1 MNFKLEL
8 DNSKENLHDVLGIS
22 TERQDQI
29 KDIIVKAWKEE
40 TLVTSTMDRIAQQ
53 CNTLNELAIGM
64 MGLGQLMNALRKQ
77 PED

>member
-29 KDIIVKAWKEE
+29 KDIVIKCWKEE
-40 TLVTSTMDRIAQQ
+40 TLVTNTMDRIAQQ
-53 CNTLNELAIGM
+53 CNTLNEVCLGM
-64 MGLGQLMNALRKQ
+64 LGLGQLMNALR
-77 PED
+77 E

>member
-8 DNSKENLHDVLGIS
+8 DNSKENLPDALGIS

-40 TLVTSTMDRIAQQ
+40 ELITNTMDRISQQ
-53 CNTLNELAIGM
+53 CNTLNELVIGM
-64 MGLGQLMNALRKQ
+64 VGLGQLMNALRK
-77 PED
+77 